1 LARPERLDGVQQRD
15 PVASVLRD
23 PDAFGV
29 QRARAD
35 EVAALD
41 RQVGEA
47 HDAALNTLGVAEL
60 APDREA
66 LLE

>member
-1 LARPERLDGVQQRD
+1 VAAQRRGAHRVGLGLGEAGERLDGVQQRD

-47 HDAALNTLGVAEL
+47 MTQ
-60 APDREA
+60 R
-66 LLE
+66 